1 MYIYYI
7 CIEIQREGDIHTETE
22 TETERLHR
30 EAINI

>member
-1 MYIYYI
+1 MYKYYI

-22 TETERLHR
+22 TERLHT